1 MSKAAQHQRLTPV
14 LICLALALLTLVA
27 FWSVQDGAFINY
39 DDDVYV
45 YENFHVQAGLNPDS
59 IRAAFSTDLLQRVTN
74 WHPLTWLSLMLDASL
89 FGLNPSGYHLVN
101 LFLHILST
109 ILLFLVMSRMTQT
122 LWPCAFVACLFAIH
136 PLHVESV
143 AWVTERKDVLS
154 GLFWMLTLWAYS
166 VYVERPGFKRYVP
179 VFVFFALGL
188 LAKPMNVTLPF
199 VLLLLDYWPL
209 RRSSVAFLILE
220 KAPLLLL
227 SVVISVVTYLAA
239 HQGGVVASF
248 DALPL
253 DVRIGNALVSYAAY
267 LGKMI
272 WPVHLAVYYPHPG
285 MVIAW
290 KVAGAVLVLAAITL
304 FVILRAKTSPYLVT
318 GWFWYLG
325 TLAPVI
331 GIVQNSNFAMADRYT
346 YIPLT
351 GIFLMVA
358 WGVPDLL
365 TKWRYR
371 KVFLWAFSI
380 LIICALCVMTI
391 KQTGYWMDSIT
402 LFDRTLEVTEDNNRL
417 AYNNRGSAHADLGH
431 YGQALKDYD
440 RAIEIDPR
448 HAKSWYNRGAVYG
461 RIGNYQRAMEDFT
474 KTLEIDPKFKMA
486 YFNRGGIHGMMGNHP
501 QAIADFSRAIALDEG
516 FVKAYANR
524 GMTYLMM
531 GENESGCRDVQ
542 KACALGDCRAWE
554 SAKGRGACR
563 FSHPY
568 DTYDNSINSNRMP

>member
-1 MSKAAQHQRLTPV
+1 MLMSGRMFMFKAARHSRLTPF
-14 LICLALALLTLVA
+14 LICVALVLLTLVA
-27 FWSVQDGAFINY
+27 FWSVKDFGFINY
-39 DDDVYV
+39 DDDIYV
-45 YENFHVQAGLNPDS
+45 YENAHVQAGLNPES
-59 IRAAFSTDLLQRVTN
+59 VRAAFSTELLRRVTN

-109 ILLFLVMSRMTQT
+109 LLLFGVLRRMTQA
-122 LWPCAFVACLFAIH
+122 LWPSAFVACLFAIH

-166 VYVERPGFKRYVP
+166 VYVKRPEFKRYVP
-179 VFVFFALGL
+179 VFVFFALSL
-188 LAKPMNVTLPF
+188 LAKPMTVTLPF

-209 RRSSVAFLILE
+209 RRSSIAFLILE
-220 KAPLLLL
+220 KVPLLIL
-227 SVVISVVTYLAA
+227 SVVISVVTYVAA

-248 DALPL
+248 EALPL
-253 DVRIGNALVSYAAY
+253 EVRIGNALVSYAAY

-272 WPVHLAVYYPHPG
+272 WPVWLAIYYPHPG
-285 MVIAW
+285 VVILW
-290 KVAGAVLVLAAITL
+290 KVLVSILVLAVITL
-304 FVILRAKTSPYLVT
+304 FVIFRAKKSPYLVT

-346 YIPLT
+346 YLPLT
-351 GIFLMVA
+351 GVFLIVA
-358 WGVPDLL
+358 WGVPELL
-365 TKWRYR
+365 SKWRYR
-371 KVFLWAFSI
+371 NAFLWASSI
-380 LIICALCVMTI
+380 LIVGVLCVMTI
-391 KQTGYWMDSIT
+391 KQTGYWSDSIT
-402 LFDRTLEVTEDNNRL
+402 LFDRTLEVTEDNRL
-417 AYNNRGSAHADLGH
+417 AYNNRGAAHADLGH

-461 RIGNYQRAMEDFT
+461 KIGNYRQAMEDFSR
-474 KTLEIDPKFKMA
+474 TLAIDPTFKMA
-486 YFNRGGIHGMMGNHP
+486 YFNRGGIHGMLGEYP
-501 QAIADFSRAIALDEG
+501 QAIADFNRALELDGG

-542 KACALGDCRAWE
+542 KACELGDCRAWE

-563 FSHPY
+563 
-568 DTYDNSINSNRMP
+568 